1 MKEEVI
7 SHLEPKSPI
16 SEVFRALR
24 TNLQFMYKLD
34 TCQTILITSTV
45 QSEGKSLVASN
56 LATTFAQA
64 GKRTLLIDSDMRRP
78 RQYKIF
84 STKSS
89 PGLSNYLSNII
100 SNEKKDNLSAA
111 ECIVKTEIENLSLL
125 PAGDI
130 PPNPSELLLSSR
142 IEELIKEVSEN
153 FDTVIFDGA
162 PCLLVTDSVILS
174 RLVSQTLLVT
184 SYKNTKKDD
193 LREVKKRI
201 DNIGG
206 NIVGVVLNKVEIST
220 KKYDSKYYYY
230 SNTAKEE
237 IVEDNKISMKTNIKD
252 AEKNIENTKNEIEK
266 EQQENKENSIEMI
279 DNENDISDKTKEILA
294 DIEKFEE

>member
-24 TNLQFMYKLD
+24 TNLQFIYKSD
-34 TCQTILITSTV
+34 NCQTILITSTV

-89 PGLSNYLSNII
+89 PGLSNYLSNIVR
-100 SNEKKDNLSAA
+100 NEKKDNLKAE
-111 ECIVKTEIENLSLL
+111 ECIIKTEIENLSLL

-142 IEELIKEVSEN
+142 IEELIKEVSER

-220 KKYDSKYYYY
+220 RKYDSKYYYY

-237 IVEDNKISMKTNIKD
+237 KVDNNKSYVETNIED
-252 AEKNIENTKNEIEK
+252 AKKIIENNKNEIEFK
-266 EQQENKENSIEMI
+266 QEENIENNI
-279 DNENDISDKTKEILA
+279 EKSDSKNDISDKTKDILK
-294 DIEKFEE
+294 DIEKFE

>member
-78 RQYKIF
+78 RQYTIF

-206 NIVGVVLNKVEIST
+206 NIVGVVLNKVEISA

>member
-206 NIVGVVLNKVEIST
+206 NIVGVVLNKVEISA